1 MKTLE
6 KVSFSKF
13 FPAGQQYIVIQG
25 RASSP
30 DDFDLTIDIGDGQNK
45 SSFYLDPWANKGAAE
60 LLKSMRDATQQAL
73 EFYEKALNLP
83 SMPDMVVESKP
94 KLWTDI
100 FSSKAEKKE
109 SKPVKKAAA
118 KKKKAS
124 TAKK

>member
-45 SSFYLDPWANKGAAE
+45 SSFYLDPWANKNATE
-60 LLKSMRDATQQAL
+60 ILKSMRDATQQAL
-73 EFYEKALNLP
+73 EFYEKALSLP
-83 SMPDMVVESKP
+83 SLPMDGEEKKSS
-94 KLWTDI
+94 LWADLFPI
-100 FSSKAEKKE
+100 KAEKK
-109 SKPVKKAAA
+109 KDQPVKKAAA
-118 KKKKAS
+118 KKKKAP